1 MGRVIR
7 CETRQRDDSTTNFW
21 PSRAMKRLGVAQN
34 GRQTA
39 AIYSHSSLLYSV
51 GILGGTTARD
61 S

>member
-1 MGRVIR
+1 MKHDR
-7 CETRQRDDSTTNFW
+7 EMTLQRTSR
-21 PSRAMKRLGVAQN
+21 PSRAMKRLRVAQN

-51 GILGGTTARD
+51 GILGGTTACD